1 MSDAHSITLDNRV
14 AIVTGGARGLGRA
27 HALALARYG
36 ARVVVNDLGAL
47 VDGNGADESAAEVVA
62 EEIRSLGGEAVA
74 DTNSVTTPEGGEA
87 IVKTA
92 LDAFGQIDIVVNNAG
107 ILRDKAFQ
115 NMTPDLVDGVFD
127 VHLRGAFNVTRPAWH
142 HFREQ
147 GHGRVINTSSN
158 AGILGNFG
166 QANYGTAKA
175 GLVGFTNVLA
185 VEGAKYHINVNAIA
199 PIARTRMTEDILGKL
214 AERLD
219 PELVSPVVVWL
230 ASDECRETGRVYSA
244 GGGRVVRFFTA
255 MSDGWSRGDGALTPE
270 DVRDHWDEINDDSRY
285 SVPESIADEFRALQ
299 KALRSES

>member
-1 MSDAHSITLDNRV
+1 
-14 AIVTGGARGLGRA
+14 
-27 HALALARYG
+27 
-36 ARVVVNDLGAL
+36 VVVNDLGAL

-62 EEIRSLGGEAVA
+62 AEIRSLGGDAVA

-127 VHLRGAFNVTRPAWH
+127 VHLRGAFNVTRPAWQ

-255 MSDGWSRGDGALTPE
+255 MSDGWSRSDGTLTPE
-270 DVRDHWDEINDDSRY
+270 DVRDHWYEINDDSRY
-285 SVPESIADEFRALQ
+285 SVPASIADEFRALQ
-299 KALRSES
+299 RALNPES